1 MQGAAPDYYGH
12 CVPRFM
18 VCVRCGGQGFFC
30 LVQTKI
36 ARYPSACWGSQYR
49 SGRFQRKLS
58 RFTLQFGQRS
68 IRACRAAAA
77 LRAAPATGP
86 YQPHCSAPTSTPDPV
101 SVDRT

>member
-49 SGRFQRKLS
+49 SGRSQRKSS
-58 RFTLQFGQRS
+58 RFTLQFPPTEHPGVSSGRSTQRS
-68 IRACRAAAA
+68 SGNRAVPAA
-77 LRAAPATGP
+77 LFGTHINARP
-86 YQPHCSAPTSTPDPV
+86 
-101 SVDRT
+101 RLR